1 MQEIWPKEKG
11 CVHCSY
17 LAQVMSLSHNREA
30 GGTGRPGGG
39 SGLGARGGCGGIWGG
54 GVLASLVPGCKLAG
68 SCG

>member
-30 GGTGRPGGG
+30 GGTGRPGGVVG
-39 SGLGARGGCGGIWGG
+39 WGLEG
-54 GVLASLVPGCKLAG
+54 GVGGYGEGGFWPV
-68 SCG
+68 